1 MTTAQE
7 LDRSVSVVRFDESA
21 RNALNEAV
29 GAWLVVLTVRA
40 RRRDVSDGE
49 RAAAGTVGAYLQ
61 ARFVVRSS
69 VNTRGIV
76 PTDMLRHEGKDW
88 DIKGIKETSEGRHR
102 FLEITASVSA
112 D

>member
-1 MTTAQE
+1 MTTVQE
-7 LDRSVSVVRFDESA
+7 LDRAITVLRFDESA
-21 RNALNEAV
+21 RNTLNEAV
-29 GAWLVVLTVRA
+29 GVWVPVVAVRA
-40 RRRDVSDGE
+40 SRRDVSDGE
-49 RAAAGTVGAYLQ
+49 RSAAGTVGAYLQ

-76 PTDMLRHEGKDW
+76 PSDMLRHEGKDW

-102 FLEITASVSA
+102 FLEITASVSV